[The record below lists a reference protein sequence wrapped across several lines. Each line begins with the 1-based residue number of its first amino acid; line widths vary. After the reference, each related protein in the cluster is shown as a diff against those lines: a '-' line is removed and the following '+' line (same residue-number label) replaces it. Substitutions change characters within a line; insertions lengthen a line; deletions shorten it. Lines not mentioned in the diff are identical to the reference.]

1 MSKPST
7 FLTGIFNGKVAEKQG
22 KSPYDGKWHEL
33 KNKTEDF
40 NNFIENIN
48 SYIEMNKVDRDD
60 LNISDYSMFDENNL
74 NPIYYTRQAI
84 KIRKELQESEYKLLK
99 DIADIVSA
107 PTDKDI
113 EAKYIDS
120 KSFEYPLVY
129 EKLPKARLS
138 RAIKVVNGDIICLL
152 VGEKPKFYL
161 YNKNYDDVYIKS
173 GNYCILRVKEKKMNN
188 YLVSYLNDEKA
199 RIYFNSTQHCSYFPA
214 LTKKDFGELKVIV
227 PTEEMLKNAD
237 EVMQYTMNSKKLTPY
252 EINELIRN
260 SYKSEYKSE
269 SQKIIND
276 DIISAI
282 SKMKNKVIKELI
294 NDDLKEVETC
304 FKNNAYKSA
313 IILCGS
319 ILEAILLDWLSEYEK
334 TDNILDVA
342 LGDDGRDLELN
353 KIIQKLKIVVKPYW
367 YESTKAHEI
376 RVTRNLVHPKECI
389 KNNVKVSAE
398 ECRKIINDLNDIIE
412 SKEARS

>member
-1 MSKPST
+1 
-7 FLTGIFNGKVAEKQG
+7 
-22 KSPYDGKWHEL
+22 
-33 KNKTEDF
+33 
-40 NNFIENIN
+40 
-48 SYIEMNKVDRDD
+48 
-60 LNISDYSMFDENNL
+60 
-74 NPIYYTRQAI
+74 
-84 KIRKELQESEYKLLK
+84 
-99 DIADIVSA
+99 
-107 PTDKDI
+107 
-113 EAKYIDS
+113 
-120 KSFEYPLVY
+120 
-129 EKLPKARLS
+129 
-138 RAIKVVNGDIICLL
+138 
-152 VGEKPKFYL
+152 
-161 YNKNYDDVYIKS
+161 
-173 GNYCILRVKEKKMNN
+173 
-188 YLVSYLNDEKA
+188 
-199 RIYFNSTQHCSYFPA
+199 
-214 LTKKDFGELKVIV
+214 
-227 PTEEMLKNAD
+227 MLKNAD

-282 SKMKNKVIKELI
+282 SKMKNNVIKELI